1 MQKVLLNSVLI
12 LVMGCSQPTEEC
24 TKSSTTNYD
33 SLFNLGDS
41 VLGDYYASQAKQ
53 RMYHDSLKSEVSV
66 YQGML
71 SEKQIKEQR
80 ERIIYKDTI
89 IYKKRIKTIIDTIRN
104 KVYLTDTIKD
114 TIFITVRKEK
124 KKGKKK
130 RNGNTE

>member
-33 SLFNLGDS
+33 SLFSLGDS

-53 RMYHDSLKSEVSV
+53 RMYHDSLKSEVSS
-66 YQGML
+66 YQIRL
-71 SEKQIKEQR
+71 NQKQIKEER

-89 IYKKRIKTIIDTIRN
+89 IFRKTTKTITDTIYN
-104 KVYLTDTIKD
+104 KVYLTDTIRD
-114 TIFITVRKEK
+114 TIYVTKKELKRK
-124 KKGKKK
+124 
-130 RNGNTE
+130 

>member
-1 MQKVLLNSVLI
+1 MNWQSLLIISSI
-12 LVMGCSQPTEEC
+12 LVGCSPEEEYC
-24 TKSSTTNYD
+24 EAPKTNYD
-33 SLFNLGDS
+33 SLFSIGDS
-41 VLGDYYASQAKQ
+41 VLTNHYVNQAKQ
-53 RMYHDSLKSEVSV
+53 RMYHDSLNGEVSS
-66 YQGML
+66 YQIRL

-89 IYKKRIKTIIDTIRN
+89 IYRKKIKTIIDTIRN

-114 TIFITVRKEK
+114 TIFITVKKEK